1 MNIIFLDIDGVLNTS
16 DSFKEEYYKSK
27 ELNRIR
33 IYPIDEDRLSY
44 LVEIVK
50 LTNAKIVLTSSNRVN
65 FIKINAMFYILRA
78 DSCNQHILH

>member
-44 LVEIVK
+44 LILK
-50 LTNAKIVLTSSNRVN
+50 YKQNNNKY
-65 FIKINAMFYILRA
+65 IK
-78 DSCNQHILH
+78 